1 MLGAILGDIIGSRF
15 EGRPHKSIDFDLFTP
30 ASRFTDDTV
39 LTCATAEALLE
50 CDRGD
55 ATCVAPYSA
64 KYREFCRAYP
74 SAGYGGSF
82 ISWCASDAAGP
93 YGSFGNGSAMR
104 VSPVGWW
111 FDDLDTVLDQAE
123 ASASATH
130 NHPEGVKGAQ
140 AVAGAIF
147 LARTGSSKADIR
159 AFVSSRFGYDLS
171 RSLADIRPT
180 YGFDVTCQGSVPEAV
195 IAFLE
200 ADSLE
205 SAIRNAVSLG
215 GDADT
220 QGAMAGSIAEAFYHP
235 TGDIPAPLPEAALA
249 RLDGR
254 LADIVRRFSAR
265 TGRPVR
271 AG

>member
-1 MLGAILGDIIGSRF
+1 MLGAILGDMIGSRF
-15 EGRPHKSIDFDLFTP
+15 EGRPHKSIEFELFTF

-39 LTCATAEALLE
+39 LTCATAEALLG

-55 ATCVAPYSA
+55 ASCVAPYA
-64 KYREFCRAYP
+64 VKYREFCRAYP

-82 ISWCASDAAGP
+82 ISWCASDDAGP

-111 FDDLDTVLDQAE
+111 FDNLETVLAQAE
-123 ASASATH
+123 ASASASH
-130 NHPEGVKGAQ
+130 NHPEGIKGAQ

-159 AFVSSRFGYDLS
+159 AFISSRFGYNLD
-171 RSLADIRPT
+171 RTLAAIRPT
-180 YGFDVTCQGSVPEAV
+180 YHFDVTCQGSVPEAI

-220 QGAMAGSIAEAFYHP
+220 QGAMAGSITEAFYHP
-235 TGDIPAPLPEAALA
+235 TGNIPAPLRDAAMA
-249 RLDGR
+249 RLDER
-254 LADIVRRFSAR
+254 LADVVRRFSAR
-265 TGRPVR
+265 MGRSII
-271 AG
+271 AD

>member
-1 MLGAILGDIIGSRF
+1 MLGAILGDMIGSRF
-15 EGRPHKSIDFDLFTP
+15 EGRPHKSISFDLFTS

-39 LTCATAEALLE
+39 LTCATAEALLVCE
-50 CDRGD
+50 PGD
-55 ATCVAPYSA
+55 ASCVAPYAA
-64 KYREFCRAYP
+64 KYRQFCRAYP

-82 ISWCASDAAGP
+82 ISWCASDDAGP

-111 FDDLDTVLDQAE
+111 FDDLDTVLAQAE
-123 ASASATH
+123 ASAGATH
-130 NHPEGVKGAQ
+130 NHPEGIKGAQ
-140 AVAGAIF
+140 AVAGAIL

-171 RSLADIRPT
+171 RSLADIHPT
-180 YGFDVTCQGSVPEAV
+180 YRFDVSCQGSVPEAI

-205 SAIRNAVSLG
+205 SAMRNAVSLG

-220 QGAMAGSIAEAFYHP
+220 QAAMAGSIAEAFFHP
-235 TGDIPAPLPEAALA
+235 CGDIPVPLADAAMA
-249 RLDGR
+249 RLDER
-254 LADIVRRFSAR
+254 LADVVRRFSAR